1 MSEREIASILNV
13 SHMSVNRIMKELAEA
28 NFVNNTVVGR
38 THIWRVNRKSYA
50 YGILSKIIKTM
61 DTTLAPNEDLKK
73 TLLQNLPVETTKK
86 IILFGSVSKRTEE
99 PNSDIDLFIL
109 VKNQKHKDAMDPY
122 IEKLA
127 LLCLDR
133 YGNVLSPYVLTEKVM
148 KQKKNQ
154 NLISDILSGIQLYP
168 PEK

>member
-1 MSEREIASILNV
+1 MPYRSTASADAT
-13 SHMSVNRIMKELAEA
+13 KFA
-28 NFVNNTVVGR
+28 
-38 THIWRVNRKSYA
+38 
-50 YGILSKIIKTM
+50 LSIYYH
-61 DTTLAPNEDLKK
+61 
-73 TLLQNLPVETTKK
+73 
-86 IILFGSVSKRTEE
+86 
-99 PNSDIDLFIL
+99 IL
-109 VKNQKHKDAMDPY
+109 VKSQKHKDAMDPY

>member
-1 MSEREIASILNV
+1 MN
-13 SHMSVNRIMKELAEA
+13 
-28 NFVNNTVVGR
+28 
-38 THIWRVNRKSYA
+38 
-50 YGILSKIIKTM
+50 
-61 DTTLAPNEDLKK
+61 TTLAPNEDLKK

-109 VKNQKHKDAMDPY
+109 VKNQKHKDEMDPY

-133 YGNVLSPYVLTEKVM
+133 YGNVLSPYVLTEKDL
-148 KQKKNQ
+148 KQKKNLK
-154 NLISDILSGIQLYP
+154 LIRDIQSGIQLYF
-168 PEK
+168 PEE